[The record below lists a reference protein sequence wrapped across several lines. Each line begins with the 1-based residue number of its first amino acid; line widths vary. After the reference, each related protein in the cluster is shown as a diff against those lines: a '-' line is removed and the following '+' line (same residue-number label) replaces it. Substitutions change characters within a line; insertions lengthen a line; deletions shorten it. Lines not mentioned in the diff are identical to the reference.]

1 MIQVCCHPKGTFAIQ
16 GIIMALKAKSDQ
28 EVLVEM
34 IKGHEND
41 LMRNKDGSYII
52 KEIYRNFDRCL
63 SKKITE
69 VFMKEFQVNIT
80 DKYAICIFKE
90 IAQAMSE
97 DMGQLDELLEKYLKL
112 FPLLKLD
119 TFYHFGLQY
128 FLGVF
133 HSDSDLQR

>member
-1 MIQVCCHPKGTFAIQ
+1 
-16 GIIMALKAKSDQ
+16 MALKAKSDQ

-97 DMGQLDELLEKYLKL
+97 DMGQLDELLPKNHYHNII
-112 FPLLKLD
+112 PRCSR
-119 TFYHFGLQY
+119 TFCRY
-128 FLGVF
+128 VINKSVN
-133 HSDSDLQR
+133 SDIIKMRHIVNVIQIICSMR